1 MKNKS
6 YGKGFIL
13 LIIALGLIIMGGTYS
28 SWSNLASI
36 DYKMSSGNMNIVFPF
51 QNNTDYKVELVN
63 NNDIFDKISAE
74 FKISDN
80 GKTADIMFK
89 QGLPIHELMEGKM
102 IRICFPMKAATNSS
116 INAIKPKELDFSEVD
131 GNLTMNVAKGI
142 IVEADKYYEMRNNN
156 IYMRSLKFDMYSELD
171 VKEDKSMTGNLYLR
185 LSKESREYIDTLP
198 SKVKIDGND
207 VVEIEKPD
215 FAVLISNGIVIEY
228 LVNISLKT
236 FQP

>member
-6 YGKGFIL
+6 YSKGLIL
-13 LIIALGLIIMGGTYS
+13 LIIAFGLIIMGGTYS

-51 QNNTDYKVELVN
+51 QNNTDYRVELVN
-63 NNDIFDKISAE
+63 NTDTLDKISAE

-80 GKTADIMFK
+80 GKNADIMFK

-102 IRICFPMKAATNSS
+102 IRICFPMKAAANSS
-116 INAIKPKELDFSEVD
+116 ITAIKPKELDFAKVD

-156 IYMRSLKFDMYSELD
+156 IYMQPLKFDMYSELD

-185 LSKESREYIDTLP
+185 LSKESRDYIDTLP

-215 FAVLISNGIVIEY
+215 FDIRISNGIVIEY